1 MQHRVLDKSKM
12 DLPFIVAAIAP
23 GTGLATGSLGKRYCL
38 CLSFP
43 ICKVGIIIEPTS
55 GGAAVS
61 CKASMSLSLELRPVT

>member
-1 MQHRVLDKSKM
+1 MQHRVLDKSKI

-43 ICKVGIIIEPTS
+43 ICKVGIIIEPSS
-55 GGAAVS
+55 GGGG
-61 CKASMSLSLELRPVT
+61 CCQL